1 MTFGGLVTFIGVDV
15 SKDMLDVAVYGEAKT
30 FRFAQTEEGLA
41 EFRSFVAE
49 RKPRLVVFEATGGY
63 EMAAV
68 AVLVSDGLPAAV
80 VNPRRPRDFARSMG
94 LEAKTDRLDAA
105 VLAEF
110 AAKMVDHIRV
120 STLPDDDA
128 RALRELL
135 LRRRQLVTHL
145 ASERNRKLQLIG
157 PRKVKRV
164 VGSVERTISFLEK
177 EIAALEKE
185 MNAHIQKSD
194 IWKRKDELL
203 QSVPGVGPTTARTM
217 LTVLPELGSLTNKE
231 VAALVGV
238 APYNDD
244 SGPPPKKGKVRPRH
258 IRGGRAEAR
267 NVLYM
272 AAMTAIRCNPVIRT
286 FYERLV
292 ANGKKGLVAMT
303 ACIRKLAVILN
314 AMLRDN
320 VAWTAASALTAS

>member
-1 MTFGGLVTFIGVDV
+1 MTFIGVDV
-15 SKDMLDVAVYGEAKT
+15 SKDMLDVAVYGEAT
-30 FRFAQTEEGLA
+30 AFRFAQTEEGRA
-41 EFRSFVAE
+41 EFLSFVAD

-68 AVLVSDGLPAAV
+68 AVLVSHGLPAAV
-80 VNPRRPRDFARSMG
+80 VNPRRTRDFARAMG
-94 LEAKTDRLDAA
+94 LEAKTDRIDAA

-110 AAKMVDHIRV
+110 AAKMVERIRV
-120 STLPDDDA
+120 STLPDEDA
-128 RALRELL
+128 QALRELL

-145 ASERNRKLQLIG
+145 ASERNRKLQLVA
-157 PRKVKRV
+157 PRNVERV
-164 VGSVERTISFLEK
+164 VRSVVRSIAFLEK
-177 EIAALEKE
+177 EIAALDKE
-185 MNAHIQKSD
+185 MNDHIQNSD
-194 IWKRKDELL
+194 VWKRKDELL

-217 LTVLPELGSLTNKE
+217 LTVIPELGTLTNKQ

-244 SGPPPKKGKVRPRH
+244 SGPPLKKGKVRPRH

-272 AAMTAIRCNPVIRT
+272 AVMTAIRCNPVIRA

-320 VAWTAASALTAS
+320 VGWTAAATLTAS

>member
-1 MTFGGLVTFIGVDV
+1 MTFIGVDV
-15 SKDMLDVAVYGEAKT
+15 SKDMLDVAVYGEPKA

-41 EFRSFVAE
+41 EFLSFVADL
-49 RKPRLVVFEATGGY
+49 KPRLVVFEATGGY

-80 VNPRRPRDFARSMG
+80 VNPRRTRDFARAMG
-94 LEAKTDRLDAA
+94 LEAKTDRIDAA
-105 VLAEF
+105 VLAEY
-110 AAKMVDHIRV
+110 AAKMVERIRV

-145 ASERNRKLQLIG
+145 ASERNRQLQLVG

-164 VGSVERTISFLEK
+164 VSSVARAITFLEK
-177 EIAALEKE
+177 EIAELDKE
-185 MNAHIQKSD
+185 MNDHIQNSD

-217 LTVLPELGSLTNKE
+217 LTVIPELGTLTNKE

-244 SGPPPKKGKVRPRH
+244 SGPPLKKGKVRPRH

-272 AAMTAIRCNPVIRT
+272 AVMTAIRCNPVIRA

-320 VAWTAASALTAS
+320 VAWTAAATLTVS